1 MGITAEVKEFADA
14 AEVKA
19 ADVMA
24 ALDAA
29 GKEQTRR
36 ISLRHG
42 APEPLFG
49 VRYAVL
55 AQPAQQIG
63 TDHALALGLWATGN
77 HDARELAAKIA
88 DSTAVTRQ
96 QARRWLADAGNYMAV
111 GSVAGVVAG
120 SPHARALSDEWRD
133 SPDEWT
139 ASAGWLLVAF
149 CAERHEVFSEGELA
163 GLLSQIEAEIHRR
176 PNRVRH
182 EMNQA
187 VIAIALRS
195 EELCSEATEAA
206 RRIGKVA
213 VDHGKTGCKTPDAVG
228 YIERAVAHRARRA
241 RR

>member
-1 MGITAEVKEFADA
+1 MADRPESAE
-14 AEVKA
+14 AEA
-19 ADVMA
+19 VMA
-24 ALDAA
+24 QLEAA

-36 ISLRHG
+36 IYLRHG
-42 APEPLFG
+42 AREPLFG
-49 VRYAVL
+49 VSYAVL
-55 AQPAQQIG
+55 GRLAKKIG
-63 TDHALALGLWATGN
+63 TDHALALDLWATGN

-88 DSTAVTRQ
+88 DGSEISEDE
-96 QARRWLADAGNYMAV
+96 ARRWLADADNYMTV

-133 SPDEWT
+133 SAHEWT

-149 CAERHEVFSEGELA
+149 CAERREVFEPGDLTR
-163 GLLSQIEAEIHRR
+163 LLSQIETEIHGR

-195 EELCSEATEAA
+195 DELCREATETAE
-206 RRIGKVA
+206 RIGKVS
-213 VDHGKTGCKTPDAVG
+213 VDHGRTGCKTPDAVG

-241 RR
+241 ARR